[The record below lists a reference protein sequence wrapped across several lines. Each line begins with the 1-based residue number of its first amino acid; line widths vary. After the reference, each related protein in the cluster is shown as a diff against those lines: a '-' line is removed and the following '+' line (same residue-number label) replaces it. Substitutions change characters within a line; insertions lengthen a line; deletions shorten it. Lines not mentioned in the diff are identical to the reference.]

1 MCMGKRKSG
10 ALAGKTKMSERNQ
23 FSAADAAVINAIDW
37 DKVALQKVIHAANQ
51 RRLGGPLTKWLAE
64 EGWNL
69 GKFVVKENF
78 VVDTSRRAKVKISG
92 LGSNFR
98 NWFLNTVEN
107 LPPAGKLGPFI
118 LPEAMYDKDIIT
130 KLGGV
135 AKAITSMGEGF
146 WSFSRKARRRRG
158 TAFDGQHHEHFLC
171 SQPVTKLDGHRF
183 SWVNLDDK
191 TIVEEVRIRNI
202 SSRSAA
208 TLCARAVSM
217 DWYGGGRRV
226 GADSVERPGGGA
238 VARRSSQFCPEAP
251 GNYGD
256 GASLNQQVHLL
267 GDLGP
272 WDPLLP
278 SAGRGSFYI

>member
-1 MCMGKRKSG
+1 MGKRKSG

-23 FSAADAAVINAIDW
+23 VSAADAAVINAIDW

-107 LPPAGKLGPFI
+107 LPPVGKLDQFI
-118 LPEAMYDKDIIT
+118 LPESMYDKDIVV

-135 AKAITSMGEGF
+135 AKAINSMGKVSGLMI
-146 WSFSRKARRRRG
+146 RRG
-158 TAFDGQHHEHFLC
+158 ACADAICQSPFFPDF
-171 SQPVTKLDGHRF
+171 TKESRTHASAKQCRHYLKRF
-183 SWVNLDDK
+183 VFWMKS
-191 TIVEEVRIRNI
+191 TVR
-202 SSRSAA
+202 AKPKHQ
-208 TLCARAVSM
+208 M
-217 DWYGGGRRV
+217 
-226 GADSVERPGGGA
+226 
-238 VARRSSQFCPEAP
+238 
-251 GNYGD
+251 
-256 GASLNQQVHLL
+256 SLIGFFVKNFNML
-267 GDLGP
+267 
-272 WDPLLP
+272 
-278 SAGRGSFYI
+278 I

>member
-1 MCMGKRKSG
+1 MGKRKSG

-23 FSAADAAVINAIDW
+23 VSAADAAVINAIDW

-107 LPPAGKLGPFI
+107 LPPVGKLDQFI
-118 LPEAMYDKDIIT
+118 LPESMYDKDIVV

-135 AKAITSMGEGF
+135 AKAITSMGKVSGLMELQPEGPE
-146 WSFSRKARRRRG
+146 SDPGQLHTDGKANIFYVPQ
-158 TAFDGQHHEHFLC
+158 T
-171 SQPVTKLDGHRF
+171 VTKLADTKF
-183 SWVNLDDK
+183 SYVDLNGK
-191 TIVEEVRIRNI
+191 TVVEELKDPQYLFEVAGQCCVLRP
-202 SSRSAA
+202 
-208 TLCARAVSM
+208 VSVF
-217 DWYGGGRRV
+217 WRVGGWDV
-226 GADSVERPGGGA
+226 GADSVGGPSRWGA
-238 VARRSSQFCPEAP
+238 GDRAFSRDSALKSSETLATAQA
-251 GNYGD
+251 
-256 GASLNQQVHLL
+256 
-267 GDLGP
+267 
-272 WDPLLP
+272 
-278 SAGRGSFYI
+278 